1 MPRGEKIIRIVFTG
15 GGSGGHIYPGIAVA
29 DEVKSIAKQKNLNV
43 ELHWIGAA
51 KGIDKSIIEKNL
63 SSNGG
68 SIDFFHGISC
78 GKLRRYISFQNIL
91 DVFKII
97 AGYFQA
103 FFILAK
109 IKPHVLF
116 SKGGFVSV
124 PPCGAARLLKIP
136 YFTHE
141 CDFTPGLANRL
152 NMGGAQKLFIS
163 YEETRN
169 YVKAS
174 KKEKCVVT
182 GNPVRPVFYEELRE
196 QGRKWLEVN
205 ESLNKPV
212 LLVVGGSLGARQLNN
227 LVMENL
233 EWLKERFIVVQQTGK
248 AFAEEHPEIFDKKD
262 ECYKPYEFIY
272 EQMPSVIQAAD
283 ILLSRA
289 GANSIWEAAV
299 CSKPM
304 VLIPLGSKS
313 SRGDQIDNAE
323 LFESKN
329 AAVVLAGED
338 ASSQNLKAELEKLM
352 DSKQRASLA
361 EGCRT
366 ILPAVRSAYK
376 IAEIII
382 NEVEK

>member
-29 DEVKSIAKQKNLNV
+29 DEVKAIARQKNLNIK
-43 ELHWIGAA
+43 LHWIGAA

-63 SSNGG
+63 SSCGG

-78 GKLRRYISFQNIL
+78 GKLRRYISFQNVL

-97 AGYFQA
+97 AGFFQA

-109 IKPHVLF
+109 IKPSVVF

-124 PPCGAARLLKIP
+124 PPCAASRLLRIP

-163 YEETRN
+163 YEETKN

-182 GNPVRPVFYEELRE
+182 GNPVRPVFYEQLRE
-196 QGRKWLEVN
+196 EGRKWLNIN

-248 AFAEEHPEIFDKKD
+248 AFAEENPQIFEQKD
-262 ECYKPYEFIY
+262 DCYKPYEFIY

-304 VLIPLGSKS
+304 VLIPLGNKS

-329 AAVVLAGED
+329 AAVVLAGDD
-338 ASSQNLKAELEKLM
+338 ATSEKLKVSLEKLL
-352 DSKQRASLA
+352 DANERNILA
-361 EGCRT
+361 EGCKS
-366 ILPAVRSAYK
+366 ILPETRAAYK